1 MTITVKNLISF
12 LHEWTLQAYRRT
24 PPHTQPLL
32 PLVLPNRDPMH
43 SARTEPDSSRTAS
56 PHLPHYLTST
66 YTWAYLN
73 RHTLPWLDRSL
84 VVSAILWGNAGR
96 LMRAAAVEFQP
107 GQRILQAAC
116 VYGGFS
122 QMLAERVGPAGLLEV
137 VDVAPIQVANA
148 RRKLAGHPHAHA
160 RVADLT
166 QPIGQRH
173 DGVCCFFLLH
183 EVPPEQRAQI
193 VDNLLAAVEPGG
205 IAVFVDYHRP
215 HRLHPLA
222 PVMKQVFRHLE
233 PYAESLLDTPIAS
246 LSPRA
251 AEFDWTRRTLFGD
264 LYQHVVARR
273 KPVG

>member
-1 MTITVKNLISF
+1 M
-12 LHEWTLQAYRRT
+12 
-24 PPHTQPLL
+24 PL
-32 PLVLPNRDPMH
+32 P
-43 SARTEPDSSRTAS
+43 RTEPDSPCEAS

-96 LMRAAAVEFQP
+96 LMRAAVAEFQP
-107 GQRILQAAC
+107 GQRVLQAAC

-122 QMLAERVGPAGLLEV
+122 AMLAERVGAGGALEV
-137 VDVAPIQVANA
+137 VDVAPIQIANV
-148 RRKLAGHPHAHA
+148 RRKLARHPQAQA
-160 RVADLT
+160 RVADLAL
-166 QPIGQRH
+166 PIEQHH

-183 EVPPEQRAQI
+183 EVPHEQRARI
-193 VDNLLAAVEPGG
+193 VDNLLAAVAPGG
-205 IAVFVDYHRP
+205 VAVFVDYHRP

-222 PVMKQVFRHLE
+222 PVMRQVFRHLE
-233 PYAESLLDTPIAS
+233 PFAESLLDAPIAS

-251 AEFDWTRRTLFGD
+251 AAFEWSHRTVFGG

-273 KPVG
+273 KRPG